1 MNKGNAK
8 EYVKSKNDYY
18 PHEFIRYLYEQV
30 GITKGSS
37 IADIGSG
44 TGKLSNQLLLQGNK
58 VYWVEPYH
66 AMRKTAEKN
75 LLEFQNYVSINGT
88 AEHTS
93 DRRYHSN

>member
-1 MNKGNAK
+1 L
-8 EYVKSKNDYY
+8 
-18 PHEFIRYLYEQV
+18 FEQV
-30 GITKGSS
+30 GITKNLS

-58 VYWVEPYH
+58 VYWVDPNH
-66 AMRKTAEKN
+66 TMRKTAEMN
-75 LLEFQNYVSINGT
+75 LSEFQNYVSINGT